1 MENNNFLQNFDVNN
15 LQVDYSQMQIPFIN
29 DILNAEIFGFNTL
42 ALPVR
47 ICVLFVS
54 AVLLI
59 TTGKKLLSEIFI
71 ILKKFFRFIRNRYE
85 NLSEKKF
92 NTLVSKQL
100 NNKMAKASKF
110 ILLCS
115 FNFRDHDNRI
125 ELLTEF
131 SNAFL
136 INNHADSIKYDK
148 SSIIFEFSDFH
159 LIINNIVTQLFI
171 TKTLFEKNY
180 QGLEIYSSSTILEKD
195 GVYEEK
201 LNLINSLNNLKI
213 SKTGLVCDS
222 IFNFYYSLIKPQLY
236 EIQSVGQYLIQNNTV
251 ETFIMTK
258 PIDRSL

>member
-1 MENNNFLQNFDVNN
+1 MENNNFLQNFDISN

-29 DILNAEIFGFNTL
+29 DILNAEIFGFNTF

-47 ICVLFVS
+47 ICILFVLTI
-54 AVLLI
+54 LLI
-59 TTGKKLLSEIFI
+59 TIGKRILSEIFL
-71 ILKKFFRFIRNRYE
+71 ILKKFFRFIRSKYE

-110 ILLCS
+110 ILLCN

-125 ELLTEF
+125 EILTAF

-136 INNHADSIKYDK
+136 INNHADSVKYEK

-180 QGLEIYSSSTILEKD
+180 QGLEIYFSGTIVEKEEDYENKLELVKN
-195 GVYEEK
+195 
-201 LNLINSLNNLKI
+201 LNLLKI
-213 SKTGLVCDS
+213 SKSGLICDS
-222 IFNFYYSLIKPQLY
+222 IFNLYYSLIKPQLY
-236 EIQSVGQYLIQNNTV
+236 ELQSAGAYLIQNNTI

-258 PIDRSL
+258 PVDRSL

>member
-1 MENNNFLQNFDVNN
+1 MENNNFLQNIDVSN

-42 ALPVR
+42 SYPVR
-47 ICVLFVS
+47 IFILVILIVI
-54 AVLLI
+54 LI
-59 TTGKKLLSEIFI
+59 TTGKRILSEVLFF
-71 ILKKFFRFIRNRYE
+71 LKKVFRFISTKYE
-85 NLSEKKF
+85 SLSEKKF

-125 ELLTEF
+125 EMLTEF

-136 INNHADSIKYDK
+136 INIHADSVKYDK
-148 SSIIFEFSDFH
+148 SSIVFEFSDFH
-159 LIINNIVTQLFI
+159 LNINNIVTQLFI

-180 QGLEIYSSSTILEKD
+180 QRLEIFSSSTILEKD

-201 LNLINSLNNLKI
+201 LNLITSLNTLKI

-236 EIQSVGQYLIQNNTV
+236 EIQSVGEYLIQNNTV
-251 ETFIMTK
+251 ETFIMTT
-258 PIDRSL
+258 PIDRSI